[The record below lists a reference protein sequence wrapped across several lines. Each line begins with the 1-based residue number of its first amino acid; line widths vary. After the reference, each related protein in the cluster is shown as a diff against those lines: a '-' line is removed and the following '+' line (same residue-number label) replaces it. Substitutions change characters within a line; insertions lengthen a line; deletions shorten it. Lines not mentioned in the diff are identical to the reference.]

1 MQFDTLVGSSKCKW
15 NDAARSETKRGALP
29 AGVAAAEGL
38 IERTAKE

>member
-1 MQFDTLVGSSKCKW
+1 MMP
-15 NDAARSETKRGALP
+15 ARSETKRGALP